1 MIYECSLLASLVVV
15 SAGIRVGPVY
25 SVFGLM
31 FRNRLGTGRF
41 PDRFGSVNIVFRSGF
56 YFLIKPKVEPNYKY
70 NSGLIK
76 FQKTKKIPKTYTRKK
91 PKKYSGNSSFLDI
104 FYL

>member
-56 YFLIKPKVEPNYKY
+56 YFLINPEVKNQKNPKNLHTE
-70 NSGLIK
+70 
-76 FQKTKKIPKTYTRKK
+76 KTKKIFR
-91 PKKYSGNSSFLDI
+91 
-104 FYL
+104 